1 VVAAGC
7 DHRDFAA
14 EHNEPISFP
23 EYGLG
28 EQGTRVGGG
37 GDDPYF
43 IGQLAQWNAD
53 SGIAYHGHRPPLV
66 ELPDA
71 QREYLEAF
79 GG

>member
-14 EHNEPISFP
+14 EHNKPISFP
-23 EYGLG
+23 EYRLG
-28 EQGTRVGGG
+28 E
-37 GDDPYF
+37 
-43 IGQLAQWNAD
+43 
-53 SGIAYHGHRPPLV
+53 HRPPLV
-66 ELPDA
+66 ELPNA